1 MSITSST
8 YQAAWA
14 GLEMRHLLALMAVVE
29 TGTFSKAAE
38 QLGYTQSAVSQQVA
52 TLERMVSTPLFE
64 RPGGPRPVRLTAAGE
79 MLLTHARAV
88 LARVSSA
95 ATDLRALASGEQ
107 GELRVGTLPSV
118 GTKILPRLLGT
129 FRAEWPGIQ
138 IVLRESRDS
147 AELLHAVEAGD
158 IDVTF
163 IDIGPYETGPLEVR
177 PLLDDPMVFLAPAG
191 APEAGQPTVSIAD
204 IAHLPMIGTRNIGC
218 RQIVDAAFRQ
228 APGSPRYVFRSDDH
242 PTIQGLIGSGM
253 AYAAAH
259 GGRARSKRGRRP
271 HQARA
276 HASPAR
282 DRMASRPPA
291 AARPDALCRGGGR
304 NLSRPRRAVGGVAR
318 RMSTPGHATPSPPR
332 PTGSPIGCLAPI
344 TPTPVPTCPQ
354 GTSATSAALYA
365 TSAATTGRRE
375 RQATSRAH
383 GYRLAQYTTQRTPPR
398 FRDVLLHST
407 DVS

>member
-1 MSITSST
+1 MSVTSST
-8 YQAAWA
+8 YQAAWS
-14 GLEMRHLLALMAVVE
+14 GLEMRHLLALVAVVE

-52 TLERMVSTPLFE
+52 TLERIVGTPLFE

-79 MLLTHARAV
+79 LLLTHARAV

-138 IVLRESRDS
+138 IKLRESRDS
-147 AELLHAVEAGD
+147 AELIQAVESGD

-191 APEAGQPTVSIAD
+191 APEAGQRTVSIAD
-204 IAHLPMIGTRNIGC
+204 IAHLPMIGTRNVGC
-218 RQIVDAAFRQ
+218 RQIVDTAFRQ
-228 APGSPRYVFRSDDH
+228 APGSPTYVFRSDDH

-253 AYAAAH
+253 AYAVLPLLTVDEHDPNVAVIPIRPEPPPRRLGIAWH
-259 GGRARSKRGRRP
+259 PDRRP
-271 HQARA
+271 PLALNPFVEATAGICGDLGEQWA
-276 HASPAR
+276 
-282 DRMASRPPA
+282 ASRA
-291 AARPDALCRGGGR
+291 A
-304 NLSRPRRAVGGVAR
+304 
-318 RMSTPGHATPSPPR
+318 
-332 PTGSPIGCLAPI
+332 
-344 TPTPVPTCPQ
+344 
-354 GTSATSAALYA
+354 
-365 TSAATTGRRE
+365 
-375 RQATSRAH
+375 
-383 GYRLAQYTTQRTPPR
+383 
-398 FRDVLLHST
+398 
-407 DVS
+407 